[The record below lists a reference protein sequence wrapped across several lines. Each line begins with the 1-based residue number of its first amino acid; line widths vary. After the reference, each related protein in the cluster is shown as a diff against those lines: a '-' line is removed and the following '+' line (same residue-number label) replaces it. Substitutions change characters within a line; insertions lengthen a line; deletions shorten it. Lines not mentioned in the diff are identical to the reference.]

1 MILFRP
7 AVKPESV
14 QVISHKNGRF
24 LILNATIDGEDF
36 AFVNICSPN
45 DQHTQVTFYENLLQ
59 ELRTFST
66 HNIILGGDFNCP
78 LENID
83 KVGGKDISTKKKV
96 IHTSY

>member
-14 QVISHKNGRF
+14 QVISDKNGRF

-36 AFVNICSPN
+36 VFVNIYSPN
-45 DQHTQVTFYENLLQ
+45 DQTTQVMFYENLLQ
-59 ELRTFST
+59 KLRPPST
-66 HNIILGGDFNCP
+66 HNIILGGDFNSS

-83 KVGGKDISTKKKV
+83 R
-96 IHTSY
+96 